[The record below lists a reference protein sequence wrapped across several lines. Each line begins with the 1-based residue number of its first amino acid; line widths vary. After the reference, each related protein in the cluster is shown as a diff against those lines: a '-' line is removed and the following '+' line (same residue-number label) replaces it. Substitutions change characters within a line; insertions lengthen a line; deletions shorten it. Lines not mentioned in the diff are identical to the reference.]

1 MDRRRSTPCGATFSR
16 KDRRKSTQLFL
27 HEADPIVRPYE
38 QNGQLWMIYIGLIE
52 NGFEWANADLSNRS
66 MTPTLCEDNA
76 KRSEI
81 LGGQVQLTIPVLGR

>member
-1 MDRRRSTPCGATFSR
+1 
-16 KDRRKSTQLFL
+16 
-27 HEADPIVRPYE
+27 
-38 QNGQLWMIYIGLIE
+38 MIYIGLIE